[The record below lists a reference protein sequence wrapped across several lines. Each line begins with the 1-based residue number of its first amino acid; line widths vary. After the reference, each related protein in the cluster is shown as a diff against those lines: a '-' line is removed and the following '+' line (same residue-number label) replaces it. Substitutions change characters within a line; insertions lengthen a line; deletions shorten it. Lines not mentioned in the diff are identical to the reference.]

1 MSERDQP
8 LIPLGEIVE
17 QFATAMHA
25 ADKRGP
31 RAVNPGS
38 KHAYQPGIG
47 PHPEHQAVDLVMRE
61 LALQRPL
68 WRWRVRACDPIT
80 NQPVSYTHL
89 RAHET
94 PEHLV
99 CRLLLEK

>member
-1 MSERDQP
+1 MGERDQP

-38 KHAYQPGIG
+38 KCAYHPGIG

-61 LALQRPL
+61 LALQRPA
-68 WRWRVRACDPIT
+68 WRWRVGLFATPRCCCLT
-80 NQPVSYTHL
+80 NRS
-89 RAHET
+89 R
-94 PEHLV
+94 
-99 CRLLLEK
+99 RSMR

>member
-61 LALQRPL
+61 LALQTTPMALARASL
-68 WRWRVRACDPIT
+68 RSDHQSAVRLASWT
-80 NQPVSYTHL
+80 SARMGH
-89 RAHET
+89 
-94 PEHLV
+94 
-99 CRLLLEK
+99 